1 MIGWMIAGMAL
12 VTYLTRAP
20 LLVLLRGDLP
30 EWLMR
35 WLRFVP
41 IAVFAALVVPA
52 FVAPLRRPEVSGRL
66 LIGLAAAI
74 VAWRVRQVYA
84 AIVAG
89 LLVFGALRFLGVS

>member
-1 MIGWMIAGMAL
+1 MIGWMIVGMAL

-30 EWLMR
+30 VWLVR

-41 IAVFAALVVPA
+41 IAVFTALVVPP
-52 FVAPLRRPEVSGRL
+52 FVAPDRQPELSPRL
-66 LIGLAAAI
+66 LIGVVAAI
-74 VAWRVRQVYA
+74 VAWRTRQIYA

-89 LLVFGALRFLGVS
+89 LLVFGALRMLGAH

>member
-1 MIGWMIAGMAL
+1 MNGWMIAGMAV

-41 IAVFAALVVPA
+41 IAVFVALVIPA
-52 FVAPLRRPEVSGRL
+52 FVAPERRPEISGRL
-66 LIGLAAAI
+66 LIGLVAAL
-74 VAWRVRQVYA
+74 VAWRTRQVYA
-84 AIVAG
+84 VIVAG
-89 LLVFGALRFLGVS
+89 LLVFGVLRLLGDS

>member
-30 EWLMR
+30 VWLAR

-41 IAVFAALVVPA
+41 IAVFTALVVPP
-52 FVAPLRRPEVSGRL
+52 FVAPDRRPELSPRL
-66 LIGLAAAI
+66 LIGVVAAV
-74 VAWRVRQVYA
+74 VAWRTRQIYA
-84 AIVAG
+84 AIIAG
-89 LLVFGALRFLGVS
+89 LLVFGALRMLGVH